1 MLLLLRDSSS
11 VRSCEKE
18 YSDARLEFSP
28 RTKMKE
34 QEEACV
40 FIVLSLF
47 FVAFQSKIRG
57 KYLTSEIILLVKMSS
72 TRHKD
77 ALVWTLVFNEKTV
90 LKNNKK
96 RGHLLE
102 TDEDITTQYT
112 QPMLCVTLHYVWW
125 NSVTVWVWS
134 SLPVSLFSFAK
145 FTYDKIVN
153 WFLQKYLDFQLFAWR
168 RCI

>member
-1 MLLLLRDSSS
+1 MLLLRDSSS
-11 VRSCEKE
+11 VQSCEKE

-28 RTKMKE
+28 RAKMKE

-47 FVAFQSKIRG
+47 FVAFQSK
-57 KYLTSEIILLVKMSS
+57 KYLTSEKIMLVKMSS

-77 ALVWTLVFNEKTV
+77 AVVCTLVFNEKTV
-90 LKNNKK
+90 LKNNEK

-102 TDEDITTQYT
+102 THEDITTQYT

-125 NSVTVWVWS
+125 NSVTVWVWN
-134 SLPVSLFSFAK
+134 SLPVSLFPLLNLHMTK
-145 FTYDKIVN
+145 LLT
-153 WFLQKYLDFQLFAWR
+153 DF
-168 RCI
+168 CKNT